1 MNPCEMGAKTRSPNG
16 CRTQQYAY
24 IIVSVLLA
32 SDVLCAINVRAQE
45 LNIGSGSNEIYD
57 SDEQIQSEKTQTGS
71 TPALSPPLQQ
81 QQQRQLTDLAGG
93 EIVGERTLRLA
104 DSPYLLRTD
113 LEVAIG
119 AKLIVEPGVTV
130 HVAPMV
136 GITVFGAL
144 LATVSHRL

>member
-1 MNPCEMGAKTRSPNG
+1 MGAKTRCNPSY
-16 CRTQQYAY
+16 QYAY
-24 IIVSVLLA
+24 IIVSTLLVTN
-32 SDVLCAINVRAQE
+32 VLCAINVRAQE
-45 LNIGSGSNEIYD
+45 LNIGTGSNEIYD
-57 SDEQIQSEKTQTGS
+57 SDEMLLHHEPQQQ
-71 TPALSPPLQQ
+71 PPPPLPPQQ
-81 QQQRQLTDLAGG
+81 HQLLQLTDLAGG

-113 LEVAIG
+113 LEVAVG
-119 AKLIVEPGVTV
+119 AKLIVEPGVVV